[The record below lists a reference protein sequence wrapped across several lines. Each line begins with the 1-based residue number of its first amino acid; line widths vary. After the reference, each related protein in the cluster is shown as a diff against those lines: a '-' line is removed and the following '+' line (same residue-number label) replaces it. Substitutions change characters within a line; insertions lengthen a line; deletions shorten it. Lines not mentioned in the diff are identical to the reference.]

1 MDDFYRLIGT
11 LCFSAFISGTF
22 LNFVNVKHTAKV
34 IRFVAVLYM
43 ISSLIKRDFAFKDI
57 DVAVEDLNIKAE
69 LRDEYIIENA
79 AEVIKQDAENIL
91 KEKNISYESIQVHI
105 NKEKDKVSIDKI
117 VIFQPDLGA
126 AQETAE
132 ALKEIISADRIEI
145 EEHNDKFSG

>member
-11 LCFSAFISGTF
+11 LCFSAFISGTV

-43 ISSLIKRDFAFKDI
+43 ISSLIKRDYTFQDMA
-57 DVAVEDLNIKAE
+57 VTVEDLNIKAE

-79 AEVIKQDAENIL
+79 AEVIKKDAENIL

-105 NKEKDKVSIDKI
+105 NKEKDKASIEKI
-117 VIFQPDLGA
+117 VIFQPDRGA